1 MPLRSWDTNHHYI
14 KTCPPVRHTCS
25 DDGRTDTQLPI
36 LVTAA
41 VDAIHLRRRLN
52 LHSDIEMSGQVVW
65 TGKSAMDI
73 RMQLT
78 QVSIKLALSN
88 AKHAAVTRLKHLKL
102 HQTNPFSFFS
112 TMMTAVQD
120 TLGFQLHASTPCL
133 CSAREGISGASPDWK
148 ASDCRRNAR
157 AKLAL

>member
-1 MPLRSWDTNHHYI
+1 MPLRSLDTNQHYTE
-14 KTCPPVRHTCS
+14 TCPPVRHTCS

-78 QVSIKLALSN
+78 QVSIKLALSI
-88 AKHAAVTRLKHLKL
+88 AKHAAVTMRLKHLKL
-102 HQTNPFSFFS
+102 HQTKPFSFFS
-112 TMMTAVQD
+112 TMMKAVQD

-133 CSAREGISGASPDWK
+133 CSAREGISPDWK

-157 AKLAL
+157 ANLAL